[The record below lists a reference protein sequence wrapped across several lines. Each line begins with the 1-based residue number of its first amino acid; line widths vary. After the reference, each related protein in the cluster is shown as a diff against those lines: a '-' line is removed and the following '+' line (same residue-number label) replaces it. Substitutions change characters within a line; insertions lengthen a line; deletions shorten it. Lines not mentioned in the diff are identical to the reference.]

1 MAKTSR
7 TQQLKDELEDD
18 IISGRYRPGDRLD
31 PEALEERFNVS
42 RTPVREA
49 LQQLAASGLVTVAPK
64 KGTFVSSVSFQ
75 ELIQMF
81 EVMAE
86 LEAMAGRLAARRIT
100 DPLKKDLADA
110 LTGCEDSIAKGEPD
124 FYYYENVR
132 FHQAIYSA
140 CQNDFLSSEIQKLR
154 NRLQPYRRIQLRVRD
169 RMVNSLQ
176 EHRDIFKAI
185 MAGNTQE
192 AAEAMRAHVLIQG
205 ERFSDFVSQ
214 VAEFNAGSLTT

>member
-1 MAKTSR
+1 MAKVSR

-18 IISGRYRPGDRLD
+18 IVSGRFRPGDRLD
-31 PEALEERFNVS
+31 PEELEKRFDVS

-64 KGTFVSSVSFQ
+64 KGSFVSSVSFP

-100 DPLKKDLADA
+100 DELKLELEDA
-110 LTGCEDSIAKGEPD
+110 LNGCESSVEKGEPD
-124 FYYYENVR
+124 VYYYENVR
-132 FHQAIYSA
+132 FHQAVYSA
-140 CQNDFLSSEIQKLR
+140 CQNDFLSAEILRLR
-154 NRLQPYRRIQLRVRD
+154 NRLQPYRRLQLRVRD
-169 RMVNSLQ
+169 RMVNSLE
-176 EHRDIFKAI
+176 EHRAI
-185 MAGNTQE
+185 YTAIVNGDTAA
-192 AAEAMRAHVLIQG
+192 AAESLREHVLIQG

-214 VAEFNAGSLTT
+214 VNQYNAGS